1 MDMMQPSKE
10 KNISVLVIV
19 NFAKIIQKPSL
30 HLIVRGRLFCY
41 AFSRKGGDF
50 LTIEEYIKSKENFSL
65 MPFTTVYLT
74 IMELINDGF
83 IEQSAFEKGGGTDV
97 AIPQPKPERKV
108 CRRLYDQ
115 GDFHSNR

>member
-1 MDMMQPSKE
+1 
-10 KNISVLVIV
+10 VIG
-19 NFAKIIQKPSL
+19 Q
-30 HLIVRGRLFCY
+30 LFCY

-50 LTIEEYIKSKENFSL
+50 LTIEEYIKSKDKFSL

-83 IEQSAFEKGGGTDV
+83 IEKSAFEKGGGENV
-97 AIPQPKPERKV
+97 AVSQSKPERKT
-108 CRRLYDQ
+108 CRGLYSQ